1 MKLFLLKTKTLITA
15 LIAALL
21 IFILAHPDWLPISE
35 TAKLHLGELE
45 KNYFLIQRSGKL
57 TFAHL
62 ITLLMAMCVVWLLYT
77 IIKFVLLSVGK
88 KGLRAQTVTELLIST
103 VRYLAVILAV
113 VWGLSI
119 LGVNTTAV
127 LAGVGIVGLVL
138 GFGAQSLI
146 EDIITGAFIIF
157 EGQYNIGD
165 IIVLDD
171 FRGIVRDIGVRTTTI
186 EDAGYNLKVVNNSD
200 IRNFQNRSRN
210 TSLAVCLCSVAYETD
225 LRALEKMLSENL
237 PDMYLARKDLYLG
250 APRYLGVHELG
261 DSGVVLKFVADV
273 KEEDIFAAQRALNR
287 DIRVLFADKGVE
299 IPFPQVVVHDGD
311 K

>member
-1 MKLFLLKTKTLITA
+1 MKKKLIKTIVILIVLAFLLIPAINPFLDDAGKAAVSAQIQNTFGGLIGGSGMLTPA
-15 LIAALL
+15 NLICAA
-21 IFILAHPDWLPISE
+21 
-35 TAKLHLGELE
+35 
-45 KNYFLIQRSGKL
+45 
-57 TFAHL
+57 
-62 ITLLMAMCVVWLLYT
+62 
-77 IIKFVLLSVGK
+77 
-88 KGLRAQTVTELLIST
+88 
-103 VRYLAVILAV
+103 AVILLVWLACDLVIVILNWSAKKHHKSRSMVGLFVSLTKFLGFIVGAV
-113 VWGLSI
+113 WALSI
-119 LGVNTTAV
+119 LGVNLTGIFAS
-127 LAGVGIVGLVL
+127 LGIVSLII

-146 EDIITGAFIIF
+146 EDIITGLFIIF
-157 EGQYNIGD
+157 EGKYSIGD

-171 FRGIVRDIGVRTTTI
+171 FRGVVRDIGVRTTTI